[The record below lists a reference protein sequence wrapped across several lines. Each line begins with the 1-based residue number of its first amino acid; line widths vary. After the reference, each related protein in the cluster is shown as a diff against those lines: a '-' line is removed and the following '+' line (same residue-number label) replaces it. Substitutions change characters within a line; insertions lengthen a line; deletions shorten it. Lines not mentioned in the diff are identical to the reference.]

1 MKIQIRLKDVLKER
15 KISQKELAK
24 KTNLRES
31 TISDICRNSKTVMNF
46 EHMEKIAEA
55 LEITDI
61 TELIEMK

>member
-1 MKIQIRLKDVLKER
+1 MKIQIRLKDVLNER
-15 KISQKELAK
+15 RISQKELAK